1 MKANGTWLK
10 VLAVVVTVIMGLG
23 LFILRG
29 MAADVRENRKDTK
42 EVRDTLHQMDKRTL
56 LLEFQIKTVDGKVDM
71 KEAMELFELFELL
84 KKTDG
89 P

>member
-10 VLAVVVTVIMGLG
+10 VLGVVVVIIMGLA
-23 LFILRG
+23 LFILRD

-42 EVRDTLHQMDKRTL
+42 EVRDILHQMDKRTL
-56 LLEFQIKTVDGKVDM
+56 VLEVQIKTVDGKVDM
-71 KEAMELFELFELL
+71 KEAMELFELL
-84 KKTDG
+84 KKAST